1 MSRTWLRWLPAA
13 IVPAVIAAGALANA
27 AQAGAAVDLP
37 SKSADQVL
45 AMVAQ
50 DQVRSLSG
58 TIEQTSSLG
67 LPQLP
72 SGLSSGSGSGSAASS
87 ALELLTGSHTAR
99 VYADGPTDV
108 RIQVMD
114 TMAERDA
121 VRHGTDVWLYS
132 SQTNTATHMT
142 LPARAGADA
151 TSSPGD
157 VQTPT
162 QLAQRLLAAID
173 PSTRVTVGTDTAVAG
188 RSAYDLVLTPR
199 ATDTLIGSVSIAVD
213 SATGLPL
220 SVDVMARGGGAPA
233 FHVAYT
239 ALDLSAPAASV
250 FQFTPPPGAT
260 VQQQSLP
267 QRPATPPT
275 PGTTT
280 SDAGPHPTVI
290 GTGWDAVV
298 VLPAG
303 AAPAQAT
310 SSPLLAQ
317 MTQAVT
323 GGRLLHTAL
332 VNVLLTDDGRVLAG
346 SVPVERLQ
354 AAAAGQ

>member
-1 MSRTWLRWLPAA
+1 MRTMTRTWLRWLPAVV
-13 IVPAVIAAGALANA
+13 VPSVIAAGAFTSA
-27 AQAGAAVDLP
+27 AQAGAAVNLP
-37 SKSADQVL
+37 PKSPDQVL
-45 AMVAQ
+45 AMVGQ
-50 DQVRSLSG
+50 STVRSLSG
-58 TIEQTSSLG
+58 TIDQTSSLG

-72 SGLSSGSGSGSAASS
+72 SGLSSGSAATS

-99 VYADGPTDV
+99 VYADGPTNV

-114 TMAERDA
+114 TMAERDV
-121 VRHGTDVWLYS
+121 VRRGTDVWLYS
-132 SQTNTATHMT
+132 SQTNTATHVT
-142 LPARAGADA
+142 VPAGAGLDA
-151 TSSPGD
+151 TSAPSG
-157 VQTPT
+157 VQTPG

-173 PSTRVTVGTDTAVAG
+173 PSTHVTVGTDTTVAG

-239 ALDLSAPAASV
+239 ALDLSTPAASR
-250 FQFTPPPGAT
+250 FKFTPPPGAT
-260 VQQQSLP
+260 VKQQTVP
-267 QRPATPPT
+267 QRGAATPA
-275 PGTTT
+275 PGAPH
-280 SDAGPHPTVI
+280 SDLGPHPTVI
-290 GTGWDAVV
+290 GTGWDGVV

-303 AAPAQAT
+303 AVPSQVT

-323 GGRLLHTAL
+323 GGRLLHTSL
-332 VNVLLTDDGRVLAG
+332 VNVLLTSDGRVLAG

>member
-1 MSRTWLRWLPAA
+1 MTRTWLRWLPAVV
-13 IVPAVIAAGALANA
+13 VPSVIAAGAFTSA
-27 AQAGAAVDLP
+27 AQAGAAVNLP
-37 SKSADQVL
+37 PKSPDQVL
-45 AMVAQ
+45 AMVGQ
-50 DQVRSLSG
+50 STVRSLSG
-58 TIEQTSSLG
+58 TIDQTSSLG

-72 SGLSSGSGSGSAASS
+72 SGLSSGSGSGSTATS

-99 VYADGPTDV
+99 VYADGPTNV

-132 SQTNTATHMT
+132 SQTNTATHVT
-142 LPARAGADA
+142 VPAGAGLDA
-151 TSSPGD
+151 TPAPSG
-157 VQTPT
+157 VQTPG

-173 PSTRVTVGTDTAVAG
+173 PSTQVTVGTDTTVAG

-220 SVDVMARGGGAPA
+220 SVDVMARGSGAPA

-239 ALDLSAPAASV
+239 ALDLSTPAASL

-260 VQQQSLP
+260 VKQQTVP
-267 QRPATPPT
+267 QR
-275 PGTTT
+275 GTTT
-280 SDAGPHPTVI
+280 PAPGAPHSDLGPHPTVI

-303 AAPAQAT
+303 AIPSQVA

-323 GGRLLHTAL
+323 GGRLLHTSL
-332 VNVLLTDDGRVLAG
+332 VNVLLTSDGRVLAG